1 MVVGGLG
8 LALSLEIFVK
18 PGIIQPNVFPTM
30 DIGQEL
36 PLEIRQNHQL
46 MMELLGGQVQDQ
58 SGLFN
63 RIARDAVELEQ

>member
-1 MVVGGLG
+1 
-8 LALSLEIFVK
+8 
-18 PGIIQPNVFPTM
+18 M

-63 RIARDAVELEQ
+63 RIAQDAVELEQ